1 MTKSS
6 CLVSLISA
14 CLLAMGAASMTHAA
28 DLPAPISPTERVDLF
43 NGKDFSGWTF
53 CFSNN
58 VEPSVTF
65 TVTNGVIHCTGQL
78 FSYVRTEKSFRD
90 YKLTVEWRF
99 VKTAPRADNTGVFV
113 HVQTPDKVFPTCY
126 ENQGQYHHHGD
137 IILMPGATCNE
148 HQGKGIQSARMK
160 QPQNENAVGEW
171 NTYEVV
177 CKGDT
182 ITNFVNGKQMNQI
195 EGCNLTSGA
204 IALQSE
210 GGEWE
215 ARKVFIEPLK

>member
-1 MTKSS
+1 MRNSAQAVII
-6 CLVSLISA
+6 VSGL
-14 CLLAMGAASMTHAA
+14 LLALATVANVVAA
-28 DLPAPISPTERVDLF
+28 DLPAAVTPTEHIDLF

-65 TVTNGVIHCTGQL
+65 TVTNGLMHCAGQP

-99 VKTAPRADNTGVFV
+99 VKVAPRADNTGVFV

-126 ENQGQYHHHGD
+126 ENQGQFHHHGD
-137 IILMPGATCNE
+137 IILMPGATCKD
-148 HQGKGIQSARMK
+148 HPGKGIQSARMK
-160 QPQNENAVGEW
+160 QPQNENAAGEW

-177 CKGDT
+177 CQGDT
-182 ITNFVNGKQMNQI
+182 VKNYVNGKLMNEI

-215 ARKVFIEPLK
+215 ARKVWIEPLK